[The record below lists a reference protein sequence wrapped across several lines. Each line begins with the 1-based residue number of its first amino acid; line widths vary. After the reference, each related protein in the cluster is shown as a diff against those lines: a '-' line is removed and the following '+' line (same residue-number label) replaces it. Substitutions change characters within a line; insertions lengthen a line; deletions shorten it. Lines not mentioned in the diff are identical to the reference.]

1 MPDEPLAGT
10 AEPLDAPNGMF
21 NASVDR
27 KGRLKLPVLF
37 QRYLRG
43 FGEQKLFVTSLDRK
57 VGHIYTAGV
66 WKMNRQMASGT
77 GVDAKAAQRLLFTAN
92 DLGEDVAMDGEGR
105 ILLPTNMRRELKLE
119 DGPVRVYVNRGRI
132 EILSE
137 AVYEERRRVAS
148 ESSEEDLASLESAG
162 FL

>member
-1 MPDEPLAGT
+1 MPDEPQAGT

-21 NASVDR
+21 SASVDR

-57 VGHIYTAGV
+57 VGHVYTAEV
-66 WKMNRQMASGT
+66 WKKNRQMASGT

-92 DLGEDVAMDGEGR
+92 DLGEDVAMDNEGR
-105 ILLPTNMRRELKLE
+105 ILLPTTMRRELKLE

-137 AVYEERRRVAS
+137 AVYEERRRVAA